1 MSLTRH
7 TEERSTHPA
16 APARGLAAWR
26 DLHAGETIVV
36 CGCGTSL
43 NGFAERERFVTIG
56 VNDVG
61 RLFDPTYLVVVNP
74 RNQFKVDRFRFVEES
89 NARAL
94 FTQLELGRVRPPVVR
109 FRLGKYGGTD
119 MGATE
124 VLHYTQNSPYVAVC
138 LAAWM
143 GARHIGLIGV
153 DLTDHHFFGPTGR
166 HSLAGRLREIDEQYG
181 RLAAALAEQG
191 VELVNLSPVS
201 RLASLP
207 RRTADELVQVSLSNG
222 GAMQSHRM
230 TLIPGAP
237 TPARPAANGGSGT
250 LVIRTMEGMG
260 DNLWSRPHVLA
271 LARTH
276 RRLQLV
282 TPWPQCY
289 ADFAEDYAIEFA
301 RPTTRLRTQNENVRH
316 WRDWK
321 PVERQP
327 EFRLAYSPD
336 EIRAGRNHHDSLEAS
351 ARRWLN
357 GTGVSPLDIAIRLP
371 PTWEERAEE
380 LIHAWSKING
390 PVVLIRP
397 PTVRR
402 EWENPARNC
411 DPAALQQLIDQ
422 LRPDHTLVG
431 IASLAD
437 GAEWLASPPRG
448 LHVER
453 YRGEIPVET
462 LLGLAGRAWMLGAN
476 GFMVP
481 MALAARGYAYVLFG
495 GNFGYNSPENL
506 FHPAYDLSRI
516 GWSVPDRPCRGCVNP
531 RHECSK
537 RIDPARLA
545 AEFGQWRSRQ
555 TQCDSRMGSMLSSH
569 GFNATYY
576 EEHLAAGLDYVG
588 YGEWQTT
595 YATWLAEVFEW
606 KGWRVLDVGCACGAI
621 MKGFVDAAGVD
632 ARGVDVSEH
641 MIQKGR
647 EAWPALA
654 HRLHCCDAV
663 NLHLFADG
671 AFDGLHSAQVAEHWK
686 PSLVPH
692 ILAECHRVLRPG
704 GLFFCC
710 MDTAELYA
718 REGRSI
724 ATEDP
729 THYCIQP
736 LAWWRSA
743 FTTAGFHDRTDEFR
757 SRLLAHPRSMLSG
770 STSGSR
776 AKYAWD
782 FLVVERSTSRSG
794 AEERPAA

>member
-1 MSLTRH
+1 MSAVAA
-7 TEERSTHPA
+7 PA
-16 APARGLAAWR
+16 ARVGAARGLAPYR
-26 DLHAGETIVV
+26 GVHAGETLVV
-36 CGCGTSL
+36 CGCGASL
-43 NGFAERERFVTIG
+43 GDFADPGRFVTIG

-74 RNQFKVDRFRFVEES
+74 RTQFKGGRFRWVEES

-94 FTQLELGRVRPPVVR
+94 FTQLDLGRVRPPVVR
-109 FRLGKYGGTD
+109 FRLGTYGGTEP
-119 MGATE
+119 GTAE

-143 GARHIGLIGV
+143 GATRIGLIGV
-153 DLTDHHFFGPTGR
+153 DLTDHHFFAQTGR

-181 RLAAALAEQG
+181 RLAAALAKNG
-191 VELVNLSPVS
+191 IELVNLSPVS
-201 RLASLP
+201 RLTSLP
-207 RRTADELVQVSLSNG
+207 RRTADELVNASMSPNE
-222 GAMQSHRM
+222 GAMLLDRKRS
-230 TLIPGAP
+230 IPRAATP
-237 TPARPAANGGSGT
+237 TPPAASAASGT

-276 RRLQLV
+276 RRLQLI

-301 RPTTRLRTQNENVRH
+301 PPTTRLRTQSENVRRWH
-316 WRDWK
+316 SWK
-321 PVERQP
+321 PAASQP
-327 EFRLAYSPD
+327 AFRLAYSPD

-351 ARRWLN
+351 ARHWLN
-357 GTGVSPLDIAIRLP
+357 GTGVSPLDIAMRLP

-411 DPAALQQLIDQ
+411 DPAALQQVIDL

-431 IASLAD
+431 IASLVD
-437 GAEWLASPPRG
+437 GVEWLAAPPIG
-448 LHVER
+448 LHVES
-453 YRGEIPVET
+453 YRGEIPIET
-462 LLGLAGRAWMLGAN
+462 LLGLARRAWVIGAN

-481 MALAARGYAYVLFG
+481 MALAAGGYAYVLFG
-495 GNFGYNSPENL
+495 GNYGYNSPEHL

-516 GWSVPDRPCRGCVNP
+516 GWSVPDRPCRGCINP
-531 RHECSK
+531 RHACSK
-537 RIDPARLA
+537 RIDPVRLA
-545 AEFGQWRSRQ
+545 AEFGRWRSTQ
-555 TQCDSRMGSMLSSH
+555 TQSDTGMGSMLSAH
-569 GFNATYY
+569 GFNAAYY
-576 EEHLAAGLDYVG
+576 EEHCAAGLDYLG
-588 YGEWQTT
+588 HGEWQTT
-595 YATWLAEVFEW
+595 YATWLADVFDW
-606 KGWRVLDVGCACGAI
+606 KAQRLLDIGCACGSI
-621 MKGFVDAAGVD
+621 MKGFVDAAGVN

-647 EAWPALA
+647 ETWPALA
-654 HRLHCCDAV
+654 SRLHCCDAV

-718 REGRSI
+718 REGRTVE
-724 ATEDP
+724 TEDP

-736 LAWWRSA
+736 LAWWRDA
-743 FTTAGFHDRTDEFR
+743 FAAAGFHDRTDEFR

-776 AKYAWD
+776 AKYDWD
-782 FLVVERSTSRSG
+782 FLVMERSMPVS
-794 AEERPAA
+794 A